1 MCVVCWLQWLRV
13 LIALAL
19 VLAAIAGVV
28 ALLAGAT
35 GGAAGYEAPTEYASA
50 PGPSAYEK
58 VYSVLNSLKEAAR
71 KYQNT
76 LEEDDPRFLLGTGTG
91 NSVTFDNESFYTATM
106 FFILGT
112 VLAFFAYG
120 YLYPSGRYY
129 YSYDDTTGYSNYDQD
144 HTYTVH
150 RSLENAAK
158 KFDEGVGEEGA
169 KREGR
174 LFFTAGLDNNTQVNI
189 NIQAILVTIAY
200 LIGIGLLIALIV
212 VVATGGGSAS
222 WGSWFDRIMQSQG
235 YVYQPNYNQDYYYQD
250 SSYAAYRA
258 FEEVPQKYGIY
269 EEEEQTHE

>member
-1 MCVVCWLQWLRV
+1 MAVKVT
-13 LIALAL
+13 IALL
-19 VLAAIAGVV
+19 LFLAACV
-28 ALLAGAT
+28 ATAHASST
-35 GGAAGYEAPTEYASA
+35 DAAHEEEAY
-50 PGPSAYEK
+50 
-58 VYSVLNSLKEAAR
+58 V
-71 KYQNT
+71 
-76 LEEDDPRFLLGTGTG
+76 
-91 NSVTFDNESFYTATM
+91 
-106 FFILGT
+106 
-112 VLAFFAYG
+112 
-120 YLYPSGRYY
+120 
-129 YSYDDTTGYSNYDQD
+129 
-144 HTYTVH
+144 
-150 RSLENAAK
+150 ENALR
-158 KFDEGVGEEGA
+158 FDEGVGEEGA